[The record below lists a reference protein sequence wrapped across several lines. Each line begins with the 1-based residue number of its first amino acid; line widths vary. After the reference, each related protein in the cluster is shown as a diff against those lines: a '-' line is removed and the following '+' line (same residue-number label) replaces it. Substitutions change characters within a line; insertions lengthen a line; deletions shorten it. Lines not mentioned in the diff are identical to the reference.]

1 PADRRCT
8 ACGDGEGSR
17 EAIERWNHVSEWID
31 QVAVNLAH
39 GLRAAEA
46 ATGIDF
52 AENELC

>member
-1 PADRRCT
+1 MGFPTPADRRCT

-39 GLRAAEA
+39 GLRA
-46 ATGIDF
+46 
-52 AENELC
+52 